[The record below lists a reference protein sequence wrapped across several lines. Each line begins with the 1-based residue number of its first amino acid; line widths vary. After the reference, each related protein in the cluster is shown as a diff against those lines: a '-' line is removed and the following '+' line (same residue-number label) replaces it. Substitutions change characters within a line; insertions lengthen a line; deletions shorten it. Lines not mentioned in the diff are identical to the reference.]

1 MSDQVSIKVL
11 IVDDHRMFAQGIA
24 EALGASEGIDVVG
37 LARGV
42 EEARFKSR
50 VFAPDVVLM
59 DYRLPDGDGASA
71 TEMIKAER
79 PEAKVVMVTSFTEE
93 SVLLAA
99 VEAGCSGFIPKDNTI
114 EEVVAA
120 VRAAYVGEALIPPAM
135 LARLLP
141 RLRRTSDGVGSS
153 LSPRE
158 IEILNMMAQGLSNQA
173 IAEHLVLSL
182 KTVRNHVQ
190 NIIGKL
196 HAHSKLE
203 AVSTAVREGIVRYP

>member
-1 MSDQVSIKVL
+1 VSDQANIKVL

-24 EALGASEGIDVVG
+24 EALGGNEGIDVVG
-37 LARGV
+37 MARGV

-50 VFAPDVVLM
+50 VLTPDVVLM

-71 TEMIKAER
+71 TEMIKADR
-79 PEAKVVMVTSFTEE
+79 PDAKVVMITSFTDE

-99 VEAGCSGFIPKDNTI
+99 IEAGCSGFIPKDNSI

-120 VRAAYVGEALIPPAM
+120 VRGANVGEALIPPAM

-141 RLRRTSDGVGSS
+141 RLRRTTGGVGSN

-158 IEILNMMAQGLSNQA
+158 IEVLRMMAQGLPNQA
-173 IAEHLVLSL
+173 IADSLVLSL

-190 NIIGKL
+190 NIIAKL
-196 HAHSKLE
+196 QTHSKLE